1 MVSHPIIFIIYKK
14 YMNRRTRFQ
23 FLSQTLGFLGLLGL
37 TLSQLA
43 LAGKDDQATLKPK
56 VAVNPQ
62 FKSGTLAALLDP
74 ASKPPIHST
83 VSGTYGKHYFP
94 LIQLLARDAHTPA
107 SDIDHDLMK
116 WSLSNSLGLLPRH
129 LSEFLTHIY
138 PFRGAGLSHSWP
150 IEFNHIQTLAEAAY
164 IFDEDGVFERQDPA
178 EVVADGSG
186 LWHLTGKEGATWAGA
201 YKTVYR
207 VKITNDPMEK
217 EYALIRVK
225 QPSNEDEQ
233 DLYDAARQEARVFI
247 EISQASDGKYSHG
260 ILPMSW
266 IDAKSPSS
274 RILFLA
280 PFFNRGDAFNRA
292 RQNVSIKHV
301 TPFHE
306 QLSIVGQLL
315 EGLAFLHRNGF
326 VHRDIK
332 PTNILIH
339 RDAPDKGGQL
349 RAALADFATAYRFKG
364 PKTEAILNEEDF
376 IKTTASFTAPE
387 VVERFAFRDMK
398 IKIERQPEILSDFKD
413 LESLKDPKAIE
424 NPETRLKIWNAIKH
438 YHKYNADLPLRWN
451 PAQSHFETDRA
462 ADLWSLGLSLL
473 EITTISHDI
482 ETLNAL
488 QWTKAADKNHPQH
501 NEILSVGQSQ
511 VDAVLAKLKT
521 PPYERIVP
529 KPLLPVLTCLLRVN
543 PEERCTAEHA
553 LDILLREQALA
564 PYEPEL

>member
-1 MVSHPIIFIIYKK
+1 
-14 YMNRRTRFQ
+14 MNRQTQ
-23 FLSQTLGFLGLLGL
+23 FHFLPLLFLGFPGLLGQ
-37 TLSQLA
+37 TLSQIA
-43 LAGKDDQATLKPK
+43 FAGKDDLATLKLK
-56 VAVNPQ
+56 AAFNPR

-74 ASKPPIHST
+74 ESQPPSHST
-83 VSGTYGKHYFP
+83 LSGTYGKNYFP
-94 LIQLLARDAHTPA
+94 LIQLLARDTRTPA
-107 SDIDHDLMK
+107 SDIDRDLMK

-138 PFRGAGLSHSWP
+138 PFRGASPGHSWL
-150 IEFNHIQTLAEAAY
+150 IEFNHIQILAEAAF

-178 EVVADGSG
+178 EVVADASK
-186 LWHLTGKEGATWAGA
+186 LWHLTGKDGVTWAGA

-207 VKITNDPMEK
+207 VKVTNDPREK

-225 QPSNEDEQ
+225 PPSNEDEQ

-247 EISQASDGKYSHG
+247 EISQVSDGKYSHG

-266 IDAKSPSS
+266 IDVKSPSS

-292 RQNVSIKHV
+292 RQNGTIKHI

-306 QLSIVGQLL
+306 QLSVADQLL
-315 EGLAFLHRNGF
+315 QGLAFLHKNGF

-349 RAALADFATAYRFKG
+349 RAALADFATGYRFKG

-424 NPETRLKIWNAIKH
+424 NPETRLKIWTAIKH

-451 PAQSHFETDRA
+451 PAQSIFETDQA

-473 EITTISHDI
+473 EISTISHGAEI
-482 ETLNAL
+482 LNVH
-488 QWTKAADKNHPQH
+488 QWAKVADKLHPQH
-501 NEILSVGQSQ
+501 HEIMNVEQRQ

-529 KPLLPVLTCLLRVN
+529 KPLLPVLNCLLRVN

-564 PYEPEL
+564 PYEPGL